1 VFEIDI
7 ILLEKISVIVLK
19 LKYLLITKMFTP
31 PKTKLFT
38 SAADTNKIGGF
49 SDRAT
54 GKFERCPVDKKP
66 ISLFK
71 K

>member
-1 VFEIDI
+1 
-7 ILLEKISVIVLK
+7 
-19 LKYLLITKMFTP
+19 MFTP

-38 SAADTNKIGGF
+38 SAADTNKRGF

-54 GKFERCPVDKKP
+54 GKFETRTVDKKP

>member
-1 VFEIDI
+1 
-7 ILLEKISVIVLK
+7 
-19 LKYLLITKMFTP
+19 MFTP

-38 SAADTNKIGGF
+38 SAADTNKRGGF
-49 SDRAT
+49 SE
-54 GKFERCPVDKKP
+54 GKFETRTVDKKP